1 MRLLSHISTKKHFL
15 AKLTLIRL
23 GFLRVVFS
31 FLGGV
36 GIVFLRR
43 TNLISIWLYTI
54 VKQPI

>member
-36 GIVFLRR
+36 GGDGAGRQSDFHHCIF
-43 TNLISIWLYTI
+43 
-54 VKQPI
+54 